1 MTASDFDADAIR
13 DTNLERQKLRLATL
27 CLEGTAEALKIA
39 NNMLQGQN
47 GKELTDKLLTNST
60 LLAMAI
66 VNGFDLGAPYGGRDQ
81 LLIQLVNT
89 PGRAAVEQFETLL
102 DAGWP
107 VDMPSEETGITA
119 LMSIAERYTAANRER
134 VQRLLAHGA
143 DPHLKDKDGKTALDR
158 APVAMRKFMEELLEK
173 RAQQEAEQASG
184 QPDSNTSA
192 Q

>member
-13 DTNLERQKLRLATL
+13 DTNLERQKLRMATL
-27 CLEGTAEALKIA
+27 CLDESKEALKIA

-66 VNGFDLGAPYGGRDQ
+66 KNGFDIGAPYGGRDQ
-81 LLIQLVNT
+81 LLIQLVST

-107 VDMPSEETGITA
+107 VDLPSEATGATA
-119 LMSIAERYTAANRER
+119 LMAAAQRYTAANRER
-134 VQRLLAHGA
+134 VQRLLERGA
-143 DPHLKDKDGKTALDR
+143 DPRLKDKEGKSALDR
-158 APVAMRKFMEELLEK
+158 APVAMRKFIEEMLTK
-173 RAQQEAEQASG
+173 RGSGKPAETGIEQ
-184 QPDSNTSA
+184 
-192 Q
+192 